1 MNRGRRD
8 ALKVVAG
15 GAALLASP
23 RLAWGG
29 GGGGSLRLVFYSDVY
44 ARTEWDTPLALA
56 QAADAINRIEADL
69 VLCGGDLV
77 TDGFQAP
84 SEAAMAPRWDAYM
97 AFHNAIE
104 GDVHCAL
111 GPHDMVAADPDD
123 GSPASPDPRAVF
135 RERLG
140 LAKTYYSFDARG
152 YHVIILDS
160 IQISGD
166 EYRFHGLIWPEE
178 MAWLERDL
186 ARVAKQTP
194 IIVVTHI
201 PLLTSFYGATDGAT
215 ATARP
220 NRVVVNNVELLALF
234 KGHKLHLVLQGHMHV
249 KEMIRWRETTFIT
262 GGALSGKWW
271 RGAWHGTDAGF
282 TVVTL
287 ANDRIEWD
295 YVEYG
300 WRARRPPNQ

>member
-1 MNRGRRD
+1 MNNGRRD
-8 ALKVVAG
+8 VLKAAAG

-23 RLAWGG
+23 RLALGG
-29 GGGGSLRLVFYSDVY
+29 GNDSLRLVFYSDVH

-56 QAADAINRIEADL
+56 KAAAAINRVNADL

-84 SEAAMAPRWDAYM
+84 SEAAMTPRWNAYM

-104 GDVHCAL
+104 GDIHCAL

-123 GSPASPDPRAVF
+123 GSPASPDPRATF
-135 RERLG
+135 RTRLG
-140 LAKTYYSFDARG
+140 TPKTYYSFDAMG

-160 IQISGD
+160 IRISGD
-166 EYRFHGLIWPEE
+166 QYRFHGMIWPEE
-178 MAWLERDL
+178 MAWLEQDL
-186 ARVAKQTP
+186 GHVATQTP
-194 IIVVTHI
+194 IIVVTHV

-215 ATARP
+215 IPARP
-220 NRVVVNNVELLALF
+220 NRVVVNNVEVLELF
-234 KGHKLHLVLQGHMHV
+234 RGHNLHLVLQGHMHV
-249 KEMIRWRETTFIT
+249 KEMIRWRDTTFIT

-271 RGAWHGTDAGF
+271 RGPWHGTDAGF

-287 ANDRIEWD
+287 EGGRIDWD

-300 WRARRPPNQ
+300 WRALRPVDE